1 MMSNLLNFSPPLFS
15 GKTSFNIGSTINLST
30 VSLNRLN
37 IAKLPQFLIVR
48 FKKNTKFALLFAVV
62 DLKRV

>member
-30 VSLNRLN
+30 VSLNRFN
-37 IAKLPQFLIVR
+37 IGNYSAENQKITLVI
-48 FKKNTKFALLFAVV
+48 NNG
-62 DLKRV
+62 